1 MRVLVAYMSQTG
13 NTRKVAQAIFEEIP
27 DVKEMKRI
35 EEVESIRDYDLA
47 FLGFPIHG
55 EGPDKK
61 TTSLIDRL
69 CIEGRKVVLFVTHAS
84 PQDAEEL
91 PSMLKKFRE
100 AACRAEVVDM
110 FDCQGQLAKA
120 LKMFMLVMP
129 NAKYRR
135 WARNDNSHGQPDE
148 AQLERARAFTRDVM
162 KRVAIATKVL
172 ATAA

>member
-1 MRVLVAYMSQTG
+1 MKVLVAYMSQTG
-13 NTRKVAQAIFEEIP
+13 NTKKVAQAMFDEIA
-27 DVKEMKRI
+27 DMKEMKRI
-35 EEVESIRDYDLA
+35 EEVESIVDYDLA

-61 TTSLIDRL
+61 TTGLIVRL
-69 CIEGRKVVLFVTHAS
+69 CVEGTRVVLFVTHAS

-91 PSMLKKFRE
+91 PAMLRKFSE
-100 AACRAEVVDM
+100 AAHQAEVVDM

-120 LKMFMLVMP
+120 LRMFMLVMP

-135 WARNDNSHGQPDE
+135 WARNDNSQGQPDE
-148 AQLERARAFTRDVM
+148 AQLNRARAFTRDVM
-162 KRVAIATKVL
+162 KRVGAPRAL